1 MKLFVFDHCPFCVKA
16 MMVAGLKKMDLELVY
31 LQNHDVDARIEKV
44 GVNLVPILQ
53 KDDGSYM
60 AESLD
65 IAAYLDN
72 LDGTPAFAEGTLD
85 ERITAW
91 MNIAGQFGSR
101 LIYPRWMMIELP
113 EFQSEEAKSWFTKNK
128 SAMIK
133 MSFDEAFA
141 SSEEYIAKL
150 NVELLKLDW
159 LVPPSQRNNML
170 TYDDINIFP
179 FLRNYT
185 LTKGLRYPGNVR
197 QYLDEVSNLT
207 GVALF
212 DRVAIGSPVVTA

>member
-16 MMVAGLKKMDLELVY
+16 MMVAGLKKVDLELVY

-44 GVNLVPILQ
+44 GANLVPILQ
-53 KDDGSYM
+53 KNDGSYM

-72 LDGTPAFAEGTLD
+72 LEGKPAIAEGQFG
-85 ERITAW
+85 ERISAW
-91 MNIAGQFGSR
+91 LDVAGQYGSR
-101 LIYPRWMMIELP
+101 LIFPRWMMIDLP
-113 EFQSEEAKSWFTKNK
+113 EFQCDEAKAWFTDNK
-128 SAMIK
+128 SAMID

-141 SSEEYIAKL
+141 NSDEYIAKL

-159 LVPPSQRNNML
+159 LVPPSQRDNTL

-179 FLRNYT
+179 YLRNYT
-185 LTKGLRYPGNVR
+185 VVKGLRYPGNVR
-197 QYLDEVSNLT
+197 QYLDEVSKLT
-207 GVALF
+207 GIGLYDAVA
-212 DRVAIGSPVVTA
+212 VGAPMAAV

>member
-16 MMVAGLKKMDLELVY
+16 MMVAGLKKVDLELVY

-44 GVNLVPILQ
+44 GANLVPILQ

-72 LDGTPAFAEGTLD
+72 LDGTPAFSEGTLD

-185 LTKGLRYPGNVR
+185 LTKDLRYPGNVR
-197 QYLDEVSNLT
+197 QYLDEVSKLT